1 MQPNN
6 DKPDFEKGFFVGG
19 CPLPVFF
26 RFKNFADTLKGGCY
40 WASIDALLDFRET
53 YFASLGLALPE
64 NIEPKAL
71 SDEKPKADKKT
82 VKTLGAEL
90 R

>member
-26 RFKNFADTLKGGCY
+26 RFKNFADKLKGGCY
-40 WASIDALLDFRET
+40 WAAIDSLLDYREL
-53 YFASLGLALPE
+53 YFASLGIALPE
-64 NIEPKAL
+64 
-71 SDEKPKADKKT
+71 KADKPEQKEPVAQLKNT
-82 VKTLGAEL
+82 KVKTLGAEL
-90 R
+90 E